1 MGLLDRLKQILRF
14 KSITNQSN
22 QSLNT
27 ESSHITEQSNISQN
41 VSSLTIEKDS
51 LQLGIAAGY
60 TGRSIRDIET
70 SLNRIEANMVTKDWF
85 AIKLEEAMKEY
96 ENKHENRLFT
106 LENALNSLLKFF
118 ESLPLRSRVET
129 TLKSVEANRLTN
141 KMKDLINVV
150 KNTGEISYFDL
161 STRLNISQD
170 ALRGLLSLVSRR
182 TNEIERFER
191 DNKGWV
197 RYRSNSIVNQSQIN
211 Q

>member
-1 MGLLDRLKQILRF
+1 MGLLDRLKQFLRF

-22 QSLNT
+22 QSLNIEPSPIIET
-27 ESSHITEQSNISQN
+27 SDISQDAT
-41 VSSLTIEKDS
+41 SLTIEKDS

-70 SLNRIEANMVTKDWF
+70 SLNRIETNMVTKDWF

-96 ENKHENRLFT
+96 EKKHENRLFT

-118 ESLPLRSRVET
+118 ESLPLRNRVET
-129 TLKSVEANRLTN
+129 TLKSLEATRLTN

-150 KNTGEISYFDL
+150 KSTGELSYSDL
-161 STRLNISQD
+161 AIRLNISQD

-182 TNEIERFER
+182 TLEIERFER
-191 DNKGWV
+191 ENKGWV
-197 RYRSNSIVNQSQIN
+197 RYRSDSISNQSQIN

>member
-1 MGLLDRLKQILRF
+1 MGLLERLKQFLRF

-22 QSLNT
+22 QSLNIEPLPIIET
-27 ESSHITEQSNISQN
+27 SDISQDAT
-41 VSSLTIEKDS
+41 SLTIEKDS

-70 SLNRIEANMVTKDWF
+70 SLNRIETNMVTKDWF

-118 ESLPLRSRVET
+118 ESLPLRNRVET
-129 TLKSVEANRLTN
+129 TLKSLEANRLTN

-150 KNTGEISYFDL
+150 KATGELSYSDL
-161 STRLNISQD
+161 ATRLNISQD

-191 DNKGWV
+191 ENKGWV
-197 RYRSNSIVNQSQIN
+197 RYRSDSISNQSQIN